1 MLPPHA
7 PSQGSISMLSV
18 DRKQEAEIVFND
30 FTEKYFSSLDPVSAC
45 VRHIAFIYLS
55 MKA

>member
-1 MLPPHA
+1 M
-7 PSQGSISMLSV
+7 SSV
-18 DRKQEAEIVFND
+18 DRKQEAAIVFND
-30 FTEKYFSSLDPVSAC
+30 FAEKYFSSLDPVSAY